1 MDQKGLSLMLRL
13 LVALVAAAGAVLS
26 AVLIRYGHTLC
37 VARGQIELFVPCLVF
52 FLLTLAVAYVALV
65 LAWRIFASIG
75 RDQSFTLDN
84 ARRLKNISWLACID
98 AVAYLL
104 ALPVLVNVTAV
115 KPLTVLVL
123 LLLAFAGV
131 CVAVASACLSH
142 LVKKA
147 ADLKSEQDLTI

>member
-1 MDQKGLSLMLRL
+1 MDQKGLSFMLRL
-13 LVALVAAAGAVLS
+13 LVVLVAAAGAALS
-26 AVLIRYGHTLC
+26 AALIRYGHGLC
-37 VARGQIELFVPCLVF
+37 LERSQPELFVPCLIF
-52 FLLTLAVAYVALV
+52 FLLTLAVVYAALC

-84 ARRLKNISWLACID
+84 ARRLKLISWLACAD

-115 KPLTVLVL
+115 KPLTVVVL
-123 LLLAFAGV
+123 LLLSFAGV

>member
-1 MDQKGLSLMLRL
+1 MNQKGLSLMLRL
-13 LVALVAAAGAVLS
+13 LVLLVAAAGAVLS
-26 AVLIRYGHTLC
+26 VYLIRFGHGLC
-37 VARGQIELFVPCLVF
+37 EARGQLGLFAPCLVF
-52 FLLTLAVAYVALV
+52 YLLTLAAVYAALV

-84 ARRLKNISWLACID
+84 ARRLKLVSWLACAD

-104 ALPVLVNVTAV
+104 ALPLLVNVTAV

-123 LLLAFAGV
+123 LLLSFAGI
-131 CVAVASACLSH
+131 CVTVASACLSH

>member
-1 MDQKGLSLMLRL
+1 MDQKGLSFMLRL
-13 LVALVAAAGAVLS
+13 LVVLVAAAGAALS
-26 AVLIRYGHTLC
+26 AALIRYGRGLC
-37 VARGQIELFVPCLVF
+37 LERSQPELFVPCLIF
-52 FLLTLAVAYVALV
+52 FLLTLTVVYAALC

-84 ARRLKNISWLACID
+84 ARRLKLISWLACAD
-98 AVAYLL
+98 ALAYLL
-104 ALPVLVNVTAV
+104 ALPILVNVTSV

-123 LLLAFAGV
+123 LLLAFAGL
-131 CVAVASACLSH
+131 CMTVASACLSH